1 MRIHHLAILVL
12 LLSLSPF
19 TAVWAEDLED
29 GFMGYQWGSDISK
42 YPGLK
47 QLYSKGGL
55 TFYSSPG
62 ESYALEDMVIGD
74 VIYGFYQGKFYAVYI
89 NLDTIEKYDAVE
101 AKMKAKYGLPDH
113 KSSATE
119 NLFTY
124 KWKYQDVTIKLKRDE
139 LKGNMKV
146 AFYHEPT
153 SRGLDQERRLL
164 EIETSDQFFPL
175 EKKENIDMVPFLD
188 FWDMR

>member
-1 MRIHHLAILVL
+1 MRIHLAATLAL
-12 LLSLSPF
+12 LMTLLPIG
-19 TAVWAEDLED
+19 AAWAEDLED

-42 YPGLK
+42 YPALK

-62 ESYALEDMVIGD
+62 ESYTLEDMTIGD
-74 VIYGFYQGKFYAVYI
+74 VIYGFYRDKFYAVYV

-101 AKMKAKYGLPDH
+101 RIMKAKYGLPDH
-113 KSSATE
+113 KSSSKE
-119 NLFTY
+119 NLFTF
-124 KWKYQDVTIKLKRDE
+124 KWKYQDVTIKLKQDQ

-153 SRGLDQERRLL
+153 SSGLDQERRIL

-175 EKKENIDMVPFLD
+175 EKGENIDMVPFLD

>member
-1 MRIHHLAILVL
+1 MTL
-12 LLSLSPF
+12 LPIG
-19 TAVWAEDLED
+19 AAWAEDLED

-42 YPGLK
+42 YPGLT

-55 TFYSSPG
+55 TFYASPG
-62 ESYALEDMVIGD
+62 ESYVLEDMTIGD

-89 NLDTIEKYDAVE
+89 NLDTLEKYDAVE
-101 AKMKAKYGLPDH
+101 RIMKAKYGLPDY
-113 KSSATE
+113 KSSVKE

-124 KWKYQDVTIKLKRDE
+124 KWKYRDVTIKLKRDQ
-139 LKGNMKV
+139 LKGSMKV

-153 SRGLDQERRLL
+153 SSGLDQERRIL
-164 EIETSDQFFPL
+164 EIENTDPLFPL
-175 EKKENIDMVPFLD
+175 EKREDIDMVPFLD

>member
-1 MRIHHLAILVL
+1 MRIHLVAPLVL
-12 LLSLSPF
+12 LMILL
-19 TAVWAEDLED
+19 TIGAAWAEDLED

-55 TFYSSPG
+55 TFYASPG
-62 ESYALEDMVIGD
+62 ESYTLEDMTIGD
-74 VIYGFYQGKFYAVYI
+74 VIYGFYQGKFYAVYV

-101 AKMKAKYGLPDH
+101 RMMKSKYGLPDH
-113 KSSATE
+113 KSSSKE

-124 KWKYQDVTIKLKRDE
+124 KWKYRDVTIKLKQDQ
-139 LKGNMKV
+139 LKGSMKV

-153 SRGLDQERRLL
+153 SSGLDQERRIL